1 MGLPPLA
8 ESIQSMREQA
18 KKEGNT
24 PPANYHARQQE
35 IEAWAKN
42 VGWIKN

>member
-8 ESIQSMREQA
+8 ESIQNMREQA

-24 PPANYHARQQE
+24 SPTNYLARQQE

-42 VGWIKN
+42 VGWIEN